1 MGPKK
6 PILKNLVSG
15 QKWKSTV
22 LLRFLWQL
30 KILRQGE
37 SGSQPMVRHTQT
49 IHPQKLLNYL
59 SVFDHGLTSTF
70 ALTQDFQLT
79 KKPLK

>member
-15 QKWKSTV
+15 QKWKSTYTIAV
-22 LLRFLWQL
+22 SLATENLA
-30 KILRQGE
+30 
-37 SGSQPMVRHTQT
+37 SGQPMFRHTQT
-49 IHPQKLLNYL
+49 IHPQKLLNCL